1 MTELDIKNLF
11 LNYFSSTKTDIF
23 LYLFLGLSYPLGT
36 IVSPHFYGKLIDE
49 IVNKNIQTTTLK
61 YILITW
67 SVYITGI
74 YSLTFLDNKVIPNF
88 RSYLYKNIAS
98 FIFDAYKQNYTSLKI
113 GEMISKLSK
122 LPFLVLEVFYQLKNN
137 YLPLSYMI
145 IFTIIYFSS
154 MDKIL
159 GLLIVLMVAVFSTV
173 MYYSMKNCMNFCIN
187 AECSNDESNEDLQDI
202 LENILNVYTSDNIEG
217 ELDRLDTRDIKN
229 KEYFKKCMS
238 CASKY
243 KTSFSILYLTFFMII
258 AKYVYELYKR
268 NKINMSQV
276 NSIFMVLLYLL
287 SYLDSSLQY
296 SQDTISYIGSIID
309 IQNYLDTINKDMYED
324 QYYVSKMNE
333 NLYTDSVSELQGHIE
348 FKNIT
353 VCFGDKCVL
362 ENFSYTITPKT
373 KLAIIGNVGKG
384 KSTLLK
390 LILKLYSPTSGS
402 ILIDGKNLPYNVIR
416 KNVSYIQQSPTL
428 FNRKLYE
435 NIVYGT
441 GKTKEDVSNLMKI
454 YNLNGVF
461 GTHTLESDVGKGG
474 NNLSGGQKQMV
485 IVLRAIL
492 KGSKIILID
501 EPTSSLNKELKTIMM
516 NLIFTVFRDSTVIM
530 ITHDQD
536 VIPMFKTVLKL

>member
-1 MTELDIKNLF
+1 MELQIKNLF
-11 LNYFSSTKTDIF
+11 LNFFSSAKTDIF

-49 IVNKNIQTTTLK
+49 IVNKNVKTSTLK
-61 YILITW
+61 YIVITW
-67 SVYITGI
+67 SIYITGI
-74 YSLTFLDNKVIPNF
+74 YFLTFLDNKVIPNF

-137 YLPLSYMI
+137 YLPLAYMI
-145 IFTIIYFSS
+145 IFTIIYFSTI
-154 MDKIL
+154 DKIL
-159 GLLIVLMVAVFSTV
+159 ALSIVVMVIVFSAV
-173 MYYSMKNCMNFCIN
+173 MYCSMKNCMNFCIN
-187 AECSNDESNEDLQDI
+187 AESSSDDSNEDLQDI
-202 LENILNVYTSDNIEG
+202 LENILNVYTSDSIES
-217 ELDRLDTRDIKN
+217 ELDRLDIKDINN
-229 KEYFKKCMS
+229 KEYLKKCMS

-243 KTSFSILYLTFFMII
+243 KTSFSLLYLTFFMII

-287 SYLDSSLQY
+287 SYVDSSLQY

-309 IQNYLDTINKDMYED
+309 IQNYLDGINKNTCDQ

-333 NLYTDSVSELQGHIE
+333 NLYTASVSELQGHVE

-353 VCFGDKCVL
+353 VCFGDKCII
-362 ENFSYTITPKT
+362 ENFSYIITPKS
-373 KLAIIGNVGKG
+373 KVAIVGNVGRG

-390 LILKLYSPTSGS
+390 LILKLHSPTSGT
-402 ILIDGKNLPYNVIR
+402 ILIDGKNLPCNVIR
-416 KNVSYIQQSPTL
+416 QNVSYIQQSPTL

-441 GKTKEDVSNLMKI
+441 GKTKEDVIRLMKT
-454 YNLNGVF
+454 YNLNSVF
-461 GTHTLESDVGKGG
+461 GKHTLDSDVGKGG

-501 EPTSSLNKELKTIMM
+501 EPTSSLNKALKTIMM

-530 ITHDQD
+530 ITHDED